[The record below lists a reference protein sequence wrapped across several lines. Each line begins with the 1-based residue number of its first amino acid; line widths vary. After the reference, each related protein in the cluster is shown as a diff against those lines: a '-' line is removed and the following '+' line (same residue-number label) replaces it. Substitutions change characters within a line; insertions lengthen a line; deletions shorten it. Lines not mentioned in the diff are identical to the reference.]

1 MLKHKFILTGL
12 LMLAGLSPARAATLS
27 GRNNKCLDVADG
39 KLING
44 GRVQLWDCD
53 GNNKNQQWQFQEGL
67 LKSGSKCL
75 DLADGRKSNGA
86 TVQLWDCFKGN
97 ANQAWELVGSNIRL
111 TGTNFCLDVRN
122 GSYANGATL
131 QLYAC
136 DWRGAASNQG
146 WTSNGSAPT
155 PAPAAAA
162 STSQDGTFYGYTVI
176 SIERFVQLHPECA
189 PHKDAFIAAAKDQG
203 LHPTFLAAIAETES
217 SCRAD
222 VNQDGL
228 FQFSD
233 AGAWRVY
240 GLSKNKLNAWDASFA
255 AARFFADLLRQY
267 NNDLNAAMRHYNGPI
282 ANGGNPNYFKEVGLW
297 MSGGNPWG

>member
-1 MLKHKFILTGL
+1 MPTQKIIMTVL
-12 LMLAGLSPARAATLS
+12 LMGLGLAEAQAATVA
-27 GRNNKCLDVADG
+27 GRSNKCLDVTDG

-44 GRVQLWDCD
+44 NRVQLWDCD
-53 GNNKNQQWQFQEGL
+53 ANNKNQQWQFADGQ
-67 LKSGSKCL
+67 LKTGGKCL
-75 DLADGRKSNGA
+75 DVADGRKNNGA
-86 TVQLWDCFKGN
+86 SLQLWDCFKGN
-97 ANQAWELVGSNIRL
+97 GNQTWELTGSNIRL

-136 DWRGAASNQG
+136 DYRGAQSNQS
-146 WTSNGSAPT
+146 WSTSGDQ
-155 PAPAAAA
+155 AAAKPA
-162 STSQDGTFYGYTVI
+162 NDGTFYGYPVI
-176 SIERFVQLHPECA
+176 SIDRFVQLHPECA
-189 PHKDAFIAAAKDQG
+189 PHKDAFVAAAKDQG

-240 GLSKNKLNAWDASFA
+240 GLSKNKLNNWDSAFA